1 MLRGARRFGHR
12 PGVGPILAAVPR
24 PSPWSLPDPED
35 EDEER
40 LYLCFFCPL
49 PSFLCLRFFSLPSC
63 RGPDAV
69 SRGTRTDS
77 EMQKAAPA
85 EVRAGTFL
93 LLCFL
98 CFFSLLDSP
107 MLQPQSFVDSRRVSL
122 QNPPFLFLLLPLLR
136 RDREDMSSDCL
147 QNADK
152 IRILVLG
159 DSGVGKTSL
168 VELLCSGT
176 ELRKPR
182 STVGCAIH
190 MKIHESPSTV
200 APAPVCGSCPSH
212 ALSCGVAAR
221 RCSAA
226 CSCCALDTSQCA

>member
-1 MLRGARRFGHR
+1 
-12 PGVGPILAAVPR
+12 
-24 PSPWSLPDPED
+24 
-35 EDEER
+35 
-40 LYLCFFCPL
+40 
-49 PSFLCLRFFSLPSC
+49 
-63 RGPDAV
+63 
-69 SRGTRTDS
+69 
-77 EMQKAAPA
+77 
-85 EVRAGTFL
+85 
-93 LLCFL
+93 
-98 CFFSLLDSP
+98 
-107 MLQPQSFVDSRRVSL
+107 
-122 QNPPFLFLLLPLLR
+122 
-136 RDREDMSSDCL
+136 MSSDCL

-212 ALSCGVAAR
+212 ALSCGVAAGS
-221 RCSAA
+221 CSAV
-226 CSCCALDTSQCA
+226 CSCCALDTRANAREDNAQHCSSHQRASWLDAPRADYGRLKGILTERAMGAGQTLFRGVLGHWRFRALQGEQTCERAQLRLPVRRYL